1 MRPKRSGRSTFR
13 RAQHERQAK
22 KVFYNRVRRTCLKHG
37 IDIVYDGMPKAVYG
51 IELVKDGQ
59 VMFADRSNN
68 SMPLD
73 INWQRL
79 HEEMSEYGF
88 KGGVK

>member
-1 MRPKRSGRSTFR
+1 
-13 RAQHERQAK
+13 
-22 KVFYNRVRRTCLKHG
+22 
-37 IDIVYDGMPKAVYG
+37 MPKAVYG

>member
-1 MRPKRSGRSTFR
+1 MS
-13 RAQHERQAK
+13 AQAK

-68 SMPLD
+68 SMPWTSTGSGCTKRCPSTD
-73 INWQRL
+73 SR
-79 HEEMSEYGF
+79 EA
-88 KGGVK
+88 